1 MIKHN
6 GKLAVIILITVILCS
21 FGVIIPG
28 KVYAESSG
36 NVDAL
41 SYKMNLRLDDKNN
54 SLSES
59 VIIRFRNN
67 TDSTLRKI
75 CLRDMT
81 PAVLKYDMKYYPE
94 DNKNLETKIT
104 SVTLKGSS
112 DKLKLSYRKGKSAVL
127 VDLGEKGKVK
137 PGKTGAVTVRLRT
150 DIPDR
155 QDRFGYQQTRKGK
168 LYALSFCFPYLA
180 DNING
185 NWQLDPYFDDGESR
199 SWDLADYS
207 VTFKA
212 PRSYKVA
219 ATGTSTT
226 RGGKTVIKAS
236 DVRDFAIVACD
247 FMERDSFKIRGI
259 RVNNYYLDGRYKSKY
274 RKLTKLICLDA
285 LRLFTDEVGEYPYDE
300 IDVVPCL
307 FGFGFGGM
315 EYPGLVMV
323 NASSTFSGS
332 LPDYWSLSDALSH
345 EIGHQWFYAAVGN
358 REYTEGWID
367 EGFTTY
373 LERQIYSLYDGEA
386 YKYLRKIDSL
396 VPSIKQTIAA
406 RDDLIKTARTDYRNM
421 YLNIAPNKYPKG
433 RYYGEAEY
441 EASYMFLQELRLQMG
456 DKQFSRFL
464 KDFYK
469 QYRMKRVTTKTIVRF
484 IKKYDDSK
492 RMQKIIDFYI
502 QKGDRHR

>member
-1 MIKHN
+1 
-6 GKLAVIILITVILCS
+6 
-21 FGVIIPG
+21 
-28 KVYAESSG
+28 
-36 NVDAL
+36 
-41 SYKMNLRLDDKNN
+41 
-54 SLSES
+54 
-59 VIIRFRNN
+59 
-67 TDSTLRKI
+67 
-75 CLRDMT
+75 
-81 PAVLKYDMKYYPE
+81 
-94 DNKNLETKIT
+94 
-104 SVTLKGSS
+104 
-112 DKLKLSYRKGKSAVL
+112 
-127 VDLGEKGKVK
+127 
-137 PGKTGAVTVRLRT
+137 
-150 DIPDR
+150 
-155 QDRFGYQQTRKGK
+155 
-168 LYALSFCFPYLA
+168 
-180 DNING
+180 
-185 NWQLDPYFDDGESR
+185 
-199 SWDLADYS
+199 
-207 VTFKA
+207 
-212 PRSYKVA
+212 
-219 ATGTSTT
+219 
-226 RGGKTVIKAS
+226 
-236 DVRDFAIVACD
+236 
-247 FMERDSFKIRGI
+247 
-259 RVNNYYLDGRYKSKY
+259 
-274 RKLTKLICLDA
+274 
-285 LRLFTDEVGEYPYDE
+285 
-300 IDVVPCL
+300 
-307 FGFGFGGM
+307 M

-332 LPDYWSLSDALSH
+332 LPDYWSLSDTLSH

-421 YLNIAPNKYPKG
+421 YLNIAPNKYPEG